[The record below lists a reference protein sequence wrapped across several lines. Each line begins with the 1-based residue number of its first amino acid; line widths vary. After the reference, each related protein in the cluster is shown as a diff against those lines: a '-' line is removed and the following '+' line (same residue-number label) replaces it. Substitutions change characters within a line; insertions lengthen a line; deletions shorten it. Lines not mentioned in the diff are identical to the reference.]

1 MCPFRY
7 IGLIEA
13 STLEITFKDG
23 HRGNAMPASA
33 LHSVDDNLLFSFYLW
48 RFLHTLN
55 HKYDFRF
62 VSRKSIL

>member
-13 STLEITFKDG
+13 STLEITL
-23 HRGNAMPASA
+23 MPASA
-33 LHSVDDNLLFSFYLW
+33 LHSVDDNLLYSFYLW
-48 RFLHTLN
+48 RFFTYTLS

-62 VSRKSIL
+62 VSRIREQEDKIL